1 VAFPA
6 KRNQVVD
13 GVNLFGATHAPGFD
27 VVNVHSL
34 RMAHFTRDE
43 IGYIV
48 THAFEICFC
57 VRFDAQSLF
66 VNVLFCQNVDNFN
79 KNILHKLLQI

>member
-6 KRNQVVD
+6 KRNQVVN

-27 VVNVHSL
+27 VVNVHRL
-34 RMAHFTRDE
+34 RMAHLTRDK

-48 THAFEICFC
+48 THAFQICFC

-66 VNVLFCQNVDNFN
+66 VNILFGENVDNFN

>member
-1 VAFPA
+1 VM
-6 KRNQVVD
+6 
-13 GVNLFGATHAPGFD
+13 
-27 VVNVHSL
+27 NVHRL
-34 RMAHFTRDE
+34 RMAHLTRDK
-43 IGYIV
+43 ISYTV
-48 THAFEICFC
+48 THAFEICFR

>member
-1 VAFPA
+1 LQKFLVFLFVTQLNVAFPA

-66 VNVLFCQNVDNFN
+66 VNVLFC
-79 KNILHKLLQI
+79 